1 MLACRCS
8 LDILQSQIQR
18 FVMLVVLHLID
29 SIIALRKNWPWH
41 VLLIDSVF
49 IICAV
54 KGGSV
59 VMQMRLTWRHERH
72 LHLFVEWVAN
82 FECVS
87 LSEVVFRREH
97 RDLVWV
103 GYQEEFLGLA
113 CRGAAGR
120 NAVCAGWLGT
130 IWLGI
135 DEFDWSYTLVILNF
149 KLLYELSH
157 SQIPNLKVKNENKLK
172 LGVLFKLTFT
182 YPSSLALAKIY

>member
-1 MLACRCS
+1 MLACLWS

-41 VLLIDSVF
+41 VLLIGSVF
-49 IICAV
+49 IICAF
-54 KGGSV
+54 KGVGWSV
-59 VMQMRLTWRHERH
+59 VMQMRLIWRHERH
-72 LHLFVEWVAN
+72 LHLFVEWVTD

-87 LSEVVFRREH
+87 LSEVVFRWEH

-120 NAVCAGWLGT
+120 NAVCASWLGT
-130 IWLGI
+130 IWLAI
-135 DEFDWSYTLVILNF
+135 DEFDWSYALIILNF

-157 SQIPNLKVKNENKLK
+157 SQIPNLK
-172 LGVLFKLTFT
+172 
-182 YPSSLALAKIY
+182 AKKQK